1 MQYERVY
8 KVLQSRYLR
17 ADTYLDSPLLDMYLW
32 NRNLYHKDFLM
43 YRIGIGDVE
52 FPMKIE
58 FPEEVFGDEENI
70 LCGKQKR

>member
-52 FPMKIE
+52 FPMKID
-58 FPEEVFGDEENI
+58 FLRKCLAMRKIFYG
-70 LCGKQKR
+70 GKQKR

>member
-1 MQYERVY
+1 
-8 KVLQSRYLR
+8 
-17 ADTYLDSPLLDMYLW
+17 
-32 NRNLYHKDFLM
+32 M

-70 LCGKQKR
+70 LWREAKR